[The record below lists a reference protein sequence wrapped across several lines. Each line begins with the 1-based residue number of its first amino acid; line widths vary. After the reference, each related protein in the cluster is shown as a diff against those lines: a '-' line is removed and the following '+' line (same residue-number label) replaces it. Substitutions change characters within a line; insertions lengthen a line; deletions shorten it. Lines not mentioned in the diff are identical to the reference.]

1 MNGDLLQALQ
11 RRLMSGDGE
20 AQDLAWKLHRSNDL
34 DTMLLLEKHA
44 DIVAQYPAQ
53 GETDDQ
59 HPTFKFDQ

>member
-1 MNGDLLQALQ
+1 MTGEPLQALQ
-11 RRLMSGDGE
+11 RRLMNGDSE
-20 AQDLAWKLHRSNDL
+20 AQDLAWRLHRANDL

-53 GETDDQ
+53 EEADDQ